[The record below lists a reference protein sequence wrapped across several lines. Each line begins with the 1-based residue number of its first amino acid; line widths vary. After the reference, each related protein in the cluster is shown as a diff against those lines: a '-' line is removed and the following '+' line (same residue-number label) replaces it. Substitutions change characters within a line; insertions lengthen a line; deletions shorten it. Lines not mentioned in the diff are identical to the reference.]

1 MSTCGEI
8 DTAADALTP
17 EQKEGAIKRNSKTEK
32 EAI

>member
-17 EQKEGAIKRNSKTEK
+17 EQQEREIKRNSRTEK
-32 EAI
+32 GAI